1 MEVRS
6 RTQLLY
12 IVGVETSGTSSSIS
26 IKWFCY
32 ATLHRRNKIIL
43 DPITAVATATTAFNA
58 IKRGIQ
64 FGQDLESMTKQL
76 SRWYGAVSDFNYAD
90 KEVNSAGGVSKL
102 LMKGSIEQM
111 ALDITIHKQKILE
124 QEKEL
129 RVLIQ
134 YTYGMNVYN
143 EMIELRRK
151 LRKKREDEIYRKREL
166 KRQILEV
173 FLVLLLIVMVAGF
186 IGGIGYLYFNQ

>member
-1 MEVRS
+1 
-6 RTQLLY
+6 
-12 IVGVETSGTSSSIS
+12 
-26 IKWFCY
+26 
-32 ATLHRRNKIIL
+32 
-43 DPITAVATATTAFNA
+43 
-58 IKRGIQ
+58 
-64 FGQDLESMTKQL
+64 MTKQL

-111 ALDITIHKQKILE
+111 ALDITMNKQKILE

-151 LRKKREDEIYRKREL
+151 LRKKREDEIYRKREM
-166 KRQILEV
+166 KRTLLEG

-186 IGGIGYLYFNQ
+186 IGGIGYLYFNR

>member
-1 MEVRS
+1 MS
-6 RTQLLY
+6 
-12 IVGVETSGTSSSIS
+12 
-26 IKWFCY
+26 
-32 ATLHRRNKIIL
+32 
-43 DPITAVATATTAFNA
+43 
-58 IKRGIQ
+58 
-64 FGQDLESMTKQL
+64 KQL
-76 SRWYGAVSDFNYAD
+76 SKWYGAVSDFNYAEQ
-90 KEVNSAGGVSKL
+90 EVNNAGGVSKL

-111 ALDITIHKQKILE
+111 ALDITLNKQKILE

-186 IGGIGYLYFNQ
+186 IFGIGYLYFNR

>member
-1 MEVRS
+1 
-6 RTQLLY
+6 
-12 IVGVETSGTSSSIS
+12 
-26 IKWFCY
+26 
-32 ATLHRRNKIIL
+32 
-43 DPITAVATATTAFNA
+43 
-58 IKRGIQ
+58 
-64 FGQDLESMTKQL
+64 MTKQL

-151 LRKKREDEIYRKREL
+151 LRKKREDEIYRKREM
-166 KRQILEV
+166 KRQALEV
-173 FLVLLLIVMVAGF
+173 FLILLLIVMVAGF
-186 IGGIGYLYFNQ
+186 IFGVGYLYINQ

>member
-1 MEVRS
+1 
-6 RTQLLY
+6 
-12 IVGVETSGTSSSIS
+12 
-26 IKWFCY
+26 
-32 ATLHRRNKIIL
+32 
-43 DPITAVATATTAFNA
+43 
-58 IKRGIQ
+58 
-64 FGQDLESMTKQL
+64 MTKQL

-151 LRKKREDEIYRKREL
+151 LRKQREDEIYRRREFKKQL
-166 KRQILEV
+166 IEF
-173 FLVLLLIVMVAGF
+173 FLILLLICL
-186 IGGIGYLYFNQ
+186 IGGAVLFLTYLAVM

>member
-1 MEVRS
+1 
-6 RTQLLY
+6 
-12 IVGVETSGTSSSIS
+12 
-26 IKWFCY
+26 
-32 ATLHRRNKIIL
+32 
-43 DPITAVATATTAFNA
+43 
-58 IKRGIQ
+58 
-64 FGQDLESMTKQL
+64 MTKQL

-134 YTYGMNVYN
+134 YTYGMPVYN

-151 LRKKREDEIYRKREL
+151 LRKKREDEIYRKREM
-166 KRQILEV
+166 KRTLIEG
-173 FLVLLLIVMVAGF
+173 FLVLLLIVLAASFV
-186 IGGIGYLYFNQ
+186 IGMIYLYVNR

>member
-1 MEVRS
+1 
-6 RTQLLY
+6 
-12 IVGVETSGTSSSIS
+12 
-26 IKWFCY
+26 
-32 ATLHRRNKIIL
+32 
-43 DPITAVATATTAFNA
+43 
-58 IKRGIQ
+58 
-64 FGQDLESMTKQL
+64 MTKQL

-134 YTYGMNVYN
+134 YTYGMPVYN

-166 KRQILEV
+166 KRTILEF
-173 FLVLLLIVMVAGF
+173 FLVLLLIVVLAGF
-186 IGGIGYLYFNQ
+186 VIGMIYLFINR

>member
-1 MEVRS
+1 
-6 RTQLLY
+6 
-12 IVGVETSGTSSSIS
+12 
-26 IKWFCY
+26 
-32 ATLHRRNKIIL
+32 
-43 DPITAVATATTAFNA
+43 
-58 IKRGIQ
+58 
-64 FGQDLESMTKQL
+64 MTKQL

-90 KEVNSAGGVSKL
+90 KEVNSASGVSKL

-134 YTYGMNVYN
+134 YTYGMPVYN

-166 KRQILEV
+166 KRTILEF
-173 FLVLLLIVMVAGF
+173 FLVLLLIVLAAGF
-186 IGGIGYLYFNQ
+186 VIGMIYLYVNR

>member
-1 MEVRS
+1 
-6 RTQLLY
+6 
-12 IVGVETSGTSSSIS
+12 
-26 IKWFCY
+26 
-32 ATLHRRNKIIL
+32 
-43 DPITAVATATTAFNA
+43 
-58 IKRGIQ
+58 
-64 FGQDLESMTKQL
+64 MTKQL
-76 SRWYGAVSDFNYAD
+76 SRWYGAISDFNYAD

-151 LRKKREDEIYRKREL
+151 LRKKREDEIYRKREM
-166 KRQILEV
+166 KRTLLEG
-173 FLVLLLIVMVAGF
+173 FLVLLLIVLAASFV
-186 IGGIGYLYFNQ
+186 IGMIYLYVNR

>member
-1 MEVRS
+1 MS
-6 RTQLLY
+6 
-12 IVGVETSGTSSSIS
+12 
-26 IKWFCY
+26 CY
-32 ATLHRRNKIIL
+32 SYRRNKIIL

-58 IKRGIQ
+58 IKRGMQ
-64 FGQDLESMTKQL
+64 LGQDIEGMSKQL
-76 SRWYGAVSDFNYAD
+76 SKWYGAISDLNYAD

-111 ALDITIHKQKILE
+111 ALDITMNKQKILE

-151 LRKKREDEIYRKREL
+151 LRKQREEEVYRKREL
-166 KRQILEV
+166 KRTLLEGFAV
-173 FLVLLLIVMVAGF
+173 LFLILVLAVFV
-186 IGGIGYLYFNQ
+186 IGIIYLYINR

>member
-1 MEVRS
+1 
-6 RTQLLY
+6 
-12 IVGVETSGTSSSIS
+12 
-26 IKWFCY
+26 
-32 ATLHRRNKIIL
+32 
-43 DPITAVATATTAFNA
+43 
-58 IKRGIQ
+58 
-64 FGQDLESMTKQL
+64 MTKQL

-151 LRKKREDEIYRKREL
+151 LRKKREDEIYRKREI
-166 KRQILEV
+166 KRQAIEA
-173 FLVLLLIVMVAGF
+173 FLILLLILMVVGF
-186 IGGIGYLYFNQ
+186 IFGVGYLYFNQ